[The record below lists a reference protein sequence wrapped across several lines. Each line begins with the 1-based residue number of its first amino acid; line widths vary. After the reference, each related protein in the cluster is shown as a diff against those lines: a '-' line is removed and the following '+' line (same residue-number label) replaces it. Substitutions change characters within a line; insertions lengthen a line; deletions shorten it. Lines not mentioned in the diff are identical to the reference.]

1 MSSNLEKKT
10 VIFFNLKL
18 TLNSSVALSFIA
30 ITKQKDHLKKALK
43 NNWIKLKALND
54 NLVPMLKAWRR

>member
-30 ITKQKDHLKKALK
+30 ITKQKDHLKK
-43 NNWIKLKALND
+43 
-54 NLVPMLKAWRR
+54 R